1 MNPKPHSRRCL
12 ALLLAGLCASPA
24 FAADAPSVTENLLP
38 QLPPQFEQIVA
49 QAQMEAERFFVLGD
63 GFDMAAGGEL
73 GSERVVKGAP
83 YCADAVHESVQ
94 WLPDGQGGAPNR
106 IVRQQSTRLCR
117 DGEGRTRQE
126 VDRGGRKIVYLRDP
140 AARESWVLDPERK
153 TARRLGLASDIRVRV
168 PDTDS
173 PAWREYGEHM
183 REFGRQMAERAR
195 NGTMGTA
202 PTPPVPPLPPM
213 PPQPVIVSPADAG
226 ASGAQR
232 SEVRVLRTNR
242 DGESPEWALPPM
254 AIQWRAG
261 SLAPRGAGSVSPLGA
276 KDVEGVRANGERT
289 SWVIEAGKLGNEK
302 PIQITREVWTSPDL
316 MVTVASRDFDP
327 RSGETNYRL
336 KNLKRGE
343 PDAALMRVPA
353 DFSKP
358 TRPSPRASGAAG

>member
-1 MNPKPHSRRCL
+1 MNPQAHPRRRPL
-12 ALLLAGLCASPA
+12 ALLLAALLAAPA
-24 FAADAPSVTENLLP
+24 FAADTPAVSENQLP
-38 QLPPQFEQIVA
+38 QLPPQLDQLVA
-49 QAQMEAERFFVLGD
+49 QAMAESERFFVLGD
-63 GFDMAAGGEL
+63 GIDLAAGGEL

-83 YCADAVHESVQ
+83 YCADAAHETVQ

-140 AARESWVLDPERK
+140 AAHESWVLDPERK
-153 TARRLGLASDIRVRV
+153 TARRLGLVTDIRV
-168 PDTDS
+168 PDGDGS
-173 PAWREYGEHM
+173 AWREYGERM

-195 NGTMGTA
+195 GGMSGA
-202 PTPPVPPLPPM
+202 MPAPPTPPT
-213 PPQPVIVSPADAG
+213 PPQPVIVTPPEPG
-226 ASGAQR
+226 ASGAPR
-232 SEVRVLRTNR
+232 REVRVLRMG
-242 DGESPEWALPPM
+242 GEGEAADWALPPTPV
-254 AIQWRAG
+254 QWRAR
-261 SLAPRGAGSVSPLGA
+261 SLAPRGAGTVSPLGG

-289 SWVIEAGKLGNEK
+289 IWVIEAGKLGNEK
-302 PIQITREVWTSPDL
+302 PIQIVREVWTSPDL

-336 KNLKRGE
+336 KNVKRGE

-358 TRPSPRASGAAG
+358 ARPSPRASGAAG